1 MNGAVTGC
9 GILLVVVLAWL
20 HRSGHLCLALLGE
33 LLEPPPFRG
42 VPAVR
47 VLVIDDSRDTA
58 HLVSVLVEYFGH
70 ETKVVTVSKVA
81 VDIARDWQPEFVFM
95 DLAMPEIDGYEM
107 ARQLRD
113 SAGLKGARIFA
124 LSGHNENADKQKIAG
139 IDGHVLKPISMV
151 QIKSLLGDAR

>member
-1 MNGAVTGC
+1 M
-9 GILLVVVLAWL
+9 
-20 HRSGHLCLALLGE
+20 
-33 LLEPPPFRG
+33 
-42 VPAVR
+42 R

-58 HLVSVLVEYFGH
+58 HLVSILVQHFGH
-70 ETKVVTVSKVA
+70 ETKVVTVTKVA
-81 VDIARDWQPEFVFM
+81 VDVARDWQPEFVFM

-113 SAGLKGARIFA
+113 GAGLKSARIFA
-124 LSGHNENADKQKIAG
+124 LSGHSENLDKQRVAG